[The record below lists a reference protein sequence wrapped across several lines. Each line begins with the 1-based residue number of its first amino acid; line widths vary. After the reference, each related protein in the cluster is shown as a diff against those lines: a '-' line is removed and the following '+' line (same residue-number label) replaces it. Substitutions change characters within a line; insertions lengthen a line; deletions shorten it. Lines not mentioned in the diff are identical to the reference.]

1 MKIAITQRPTTIN
14 GFDYDATERGWY
26 NLLDRHTIVPISNH
40 STRYDTEFDMLIVS
54 GGENSPSRTITEQHY
69 YALALEKHKPVL
81 GVCHGAFFINEYFG
95 GINKTIENHQNVEHS
110 IFLEGALHTVNS
122 YHKLAIG
129 QLSKKLSAI
138 SRDTSGNV
146 EAYKHKKLPI
156 WGLVWHPER
165 MVVPILP
172 KDLKE
177 LLLG

>member
-1 MKIAITQRPTTIN
+1 MNIAITQRSTIIN
-14 GFDYDATERGWY
+14 GYEYDSIEHGWY

-40 STRYDTEFDMLIVS
+40 STRYDIEFDMLIIS
-54 GGENSPSRTITEQHY
+54 GGENSPSRSITEQHY

-110 IFLEGALHTVNS
+110 IFLEGDLHIVNS
-122 YHKLAIG
+122 YHKLAID
-129 QLSKKLSAI
+129 QLSRKLAVV

-156 WGLVWHPER
+156 WGIVWHPER
-165 MVVPILP
+165 MAVPVLP
-172 KDLKE
+172 RDLKG
-177 LLLG
+177 LLFG